1 MRPLD
6 RITSLKVKLSIVIVA
21 AVAVTAATSTV
32 GFRLGVP
39 LLLRPVISAALAL
52 SMVQLLAHGMTRP
65 LRDMER
71 AATALARGDKAQRV
85 ETASVDEVG
94 RLADAFNH
102 MADELAES
110 ERQQRDLVAN
120 VSHELRTP
128 VTGLQ
133 AMLENL
139 VDGVAIPSVET
150 YATMHTQVDRLGRL
164 IRDLLDLSRLESGTS
179 VVELV
184 DVDVAPLLHRAADE
198 SRIHHPS
205 VEVNVEV
212 EPADL
217 RASLDESRMHQV
229 MVNLLDNAA
238 RYTGDEGRVDVRA
251 LRVGGRLRIEVADN
265 GPGISP
271 DERAR
276 VFERFYRADHARTA
290 HSGGSGLGLA
300 IVRWIIDLHDGTVM
314 AMANEPHGCRMVI
327 ELPEPRGARP

>member
-139 VDGVAIPSVET
+139 VDGVATPSIET

-212 EPADL
+212 APADL
-217 RASLDESRMHQV
+217 RASLDDNRMHQV

-238 RYTGDEGRVDVRA
+238 RYTGDEGRGSRWLTTAPASHPTSEPVCSNA
-251 LRVGGRLRIEVADN
+251 STAPTTHE
-265 GPGISP
+265 P
-271 DERAR
+271 
-276 VFERFYRADHARTA
+276 RTA
-290 HSGGSGLGLA
+290 AAPGSVWPSFAGSS
-300 IVRWIIDLHDGTVM
+300 ICTT
-314 AMANEPHGCRMVI
+314 
-327 ELPEPRGARP
+327 ARSWPWPTSRTAVAW